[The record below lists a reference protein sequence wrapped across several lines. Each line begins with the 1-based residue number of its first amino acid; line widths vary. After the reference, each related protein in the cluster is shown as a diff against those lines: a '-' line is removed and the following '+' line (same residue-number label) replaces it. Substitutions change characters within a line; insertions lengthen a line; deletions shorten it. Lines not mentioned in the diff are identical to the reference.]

1 MLRSALKSHV
11 TVSQSTVGE
20 REERSSDG
28 EALKVAVARRV
39 VCIVAQIK
47 ESYRIDCSQTQELK
61 T

>member
-39 VCIVAQIK
+39 VCIVA
-47 ESYRIDCSQTQELK
+47 
-61 T
+61 